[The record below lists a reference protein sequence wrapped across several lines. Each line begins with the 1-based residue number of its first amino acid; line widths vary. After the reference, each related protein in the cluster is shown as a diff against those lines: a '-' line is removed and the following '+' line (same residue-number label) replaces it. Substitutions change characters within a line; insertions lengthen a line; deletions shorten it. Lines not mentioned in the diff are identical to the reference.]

1 MMLSLTNLSVSAV
14 CEKLLYDW
22 DLARVSGVDK
32 GHF

>member
-1 MMLSLTNLSVSAV
+1 MMLTDLSVSVV

-22 DLARVSGVDK
+22 DPARVSGVYK